1 MIEDRYHAALSDIP
15 EDEAKERGK
24 AIGAA
29 CARSNLEKR
38 ANDGHREAGP
48 PFSEMP
54 IYTPGT
60 APGDY
65 QFTPPYDEPPFGS
78 TGGRAGLGKSEN
90 VCVRPLET
98 RGSETS
104 SAIQSPLCG

>member
-48 PFSEMP
+48 PLSAGPSTPRDRRQATTSSRRPTMP
-54 IYTPGT
+54 RHRVHWRS
-60 APGDY
+60 D
-65 QFTPPYDEPPFGS
+65 
-78 TGGRAGLGKSEN
+78 RAGG
-90 VCVRPLET
+90 
-98 RGSETS
+98 
-104 SAIQSPLCG
+104 I